1 MSRRTFFALVTS
13 LIVMTTPA
21 YAHSPIMGIEG
32 VLGGFLHALLIPE
45 HGMSLVALG
54 LTLGREEQHRR
65 RYGLL
70 VFTASLVAGLLAVGL
85 GAEATFAG
93 DGLLAATGI
102 LALLLAVAWMP
113 ALLYW
118 ALIAVVGVAFAL
130 DSKPDVTATAELAR
144 MLIGSGL
151 GGALAL
157 TFVAE
162 GSFLSRGPAQ
172 HIATRV
178 LGSWIAAIAIL
189 DLSLRV
195 MTRISTG

>member
-1 MSRRTFFALVTS
+1 
-13 LIVMTTPA
+13 
-21 YAHSPIMGIEG
+21 MGIEG

-54 LTLGREEQHRR
+54 LTLGREEQHKR

-70 VFTASLVAGLLAVGL
+70 LFTAALAAGLLAVGL
-85 GAEATFAG
+85 GAEATLAG

-102 LALLLAVAWMP
+102 LALLVAVAWMP
-113 ALLYW
+113 APLYW
-118 ALIAVVGVAFAL
+118 SLIVVVGVTFAL

-162 GSFLSRGPAQ
+162 ASFLSRGAAQ
-172 HIATRV
+172 HIAARV

-189 DLSLRV
+189 DLTLRV
-195 MTRISTG
+195 VTRVTT

>member
-1 MSRRTFFALVTS
+1 MIQRTFLALLTGLV
-13 LIVMTTPA
+13 VMTTPA

-54 LTLGREEQHRR
+54 LALGREEQHTR

-70 VFTASLVAGLLAVGL
+70 VFTAAMTAGLLAVGF

-102 LALLLAVAWMP
+102 LALLVATAWMP

-118 ALIAVVGVAFAL
+118 FLIVVVGLTFAL

-157 TFVAE
+157 TIVAE
-162 GSFLSRGPAQ
+162 VSFLLRGAAQ
-172 HIATRV
+172 HIVARV

-195 MTRISTG
+195 ATRIAT